1 MILLG
6 IAILFVLAWLLSGYR
21 HGFVNGL
28 LRLALWLVVWYIAIK
43 FSKPF
48 GTVISNFVDGQFI
61 RTSVPQDLVSH
72 GSQFLASGISFCIL
86 LLLGGAI
93 SHYVL
98 RSLKI
103 IRHIPLLGWV
113 DGVLGALLYGV
124 IGIVIAF
131 FSLQVLS
138 VIPNVWVQ
146 DQFLNTPQLNELL
159 DNAPFFAEQI
169 YNWWL

>member
-1 MILLG
+1 M
-6 IAILFVLAWLLSGYR
+6 
-21 HGFVNGL
+21 
-28 LRLALWLVVWYIAIK
+28 
-43 FSKPF
+43 
-48 GTVISNFVDGQFI
+48 
-61 RTSVPQDLVSH
+61 
-72 GSQFLASGISFCIL
+72 
-86 LLLGGAI
+86 LGGAI